1 MSARKVGETEPQPE
15 EGGSAQLPQSI
26 RASKSAE
33 DSDKKVVNLLLF
45 VLNILLNSYFFFPNF
60 CVRSTKSLKIL
71 NIYYFH
77 APSCILFLFI
87 YILVH

>member
-15 EGGSAQLPQSI
+15 EGGSAQLPHSI
-26 RASKSAE
+26 RASKSTE

-45 VLNILLNSYFFFPNF
+45 LLNILLNKFSFSIF
-60 CVRSTKSLKIL
+60 CVRSTKSLEIL

>member
-45 VLNILLNSYFFFPNF
+45 VLNILLNSSFFFF
-60 CVRSTKSLKIL
+60 RIFVYVQLR
-71 NIYYFH
+71 
-77 APSCILFLFI
+77 
-87 YILVH
+87 V